1 MFSLLVLIPLFAVII
16 LNLPFH
22 KGTMNKLSFW
32 TCLFI
37 SALQISFVFSPFS
50 AFWNTNAY
58 ILTHLFKFNLAADPL
73 TMIMLLCIGIT
84 ILVTIIVLKQIV
96 SDEDHLFKFMNLILL
111 ILSGMNGMVMVND
124 VFSMYVFL
132 EITSVCSFI
141 LISFNKNID
150 SLEGAFKYLIMST
163 IATALMLSA
172 IALLLLV
179 SGSTNF
185 FEIHSVVSASKHTSI
200 IMFSIGIFIAG
211 LFIKSGIM
219 PFHGWLPDAY
229 TSAPAPV
236 SILLAGIITKTGGVY
251 SLIRIVISVFGFQH
265 NIDGMILLVGAFSI
279 VLGAISALGQT
290 DLKRMLAYS
299 SISQVGYIVIGLG
312 TGTALGVFG
321 AVFHLFNHTIF
332 KSLLFVNSAAVE
344 NQTGTR
350 NMEKLSGLASR
361 MPLTGLTSAI
371 GSLSASGIP
380 PLSGFWSK
388 LLIII
393 ALWQSNHH
401 IYAIIAIFASI
412 LTLSYMLSMQ
422 RKIFFGKI
430 KEELQSI
437 KEAEFGFILPAIL
450 LAIITIAVGILF
462 PFMPEAFMLN
472 IAHIIGG

>member
-1 MFSLLVLIPLFAVII
+1 
-16 LNLPFH
+16 
-22 KGTMNKLSFW
+22 
-32 TCLFI
+32 
-37 SALQISFVFSPFS
+37 
-50 AFWNTNAY
+50 
-58 ILTHLFKFNLAADPL
+58 
-73 TMIMLLCIGIT
+73 MLLCIGIT

>member
-1 MFSLLVLIPLFAVII
+1 MFSLLVLMPLFMVIF

-32 TCLFI
+32 ACLLM
-37 SALQISFVFSPFS
+37 SAIQISFIFSPLS
-50 AFWNTNAY
+50 SFWDANPY
-58 ILTHLFKFNLAADPL
+58 IFNYIFNLSLSADPL

-84 ILVTIIVLKQIV
+84 VLTTIIVIKQVV
-96 SDEDHLFKFMNLILL
+96 SDEDYVFKFMNLLL
-111 ILSGMNGMVMVND
+111 IILSGMNGIVMVSD

-172 IALLLLV
+172 IALLILV

-200 IMFSIGIFIAG
+200 IMFAIGIFIAG
-211 LFIKSGIM
+211 LFIKSGLM

-229 TSAPAPV
+229 SSAPAPV

-265 NIDGMILLVGAFSI
+265 NIDEMILFVGAFSI
-279 VLGAISALGQT
+279 VIGAISALGQT

-344 NQTGTR
+344 TQTGTR
-350 NMEKLSGLASR
+350 NMEKMSGIASK

-401 IYAIIAIFASI
+401 ICAITSIFASI

-430 KEELQSI
+430 KEEMQNI
-437 KEAEFGFILPAIL
+437 KEADFGLILPAIL

-462 PFMPEAFMLN
+462 PFIPETFMLN